1 MSIKIWWANLIKRYI
16 NWQSIKKVMYNWQQI
31 WGEWIIPP
39 PVDYHIIWDFTWW
52 MPNWWISTWGSVS
65 GGWLRNWGAR
75 WNQMPDL
82 TNAIRIKI
90 VYNIDVDWDSELSW
104 EIKRGDNT
112 YYGTTMG
119 NDGWLTQNLHS
130 LFFPYENTSETFTSF
145 PAWTY
150 IITADMDLLALT
162 AIQELEC
169 PPLGH
174 VENSEISITQEDVNL
189 IRTWKVFDIFANAS
203 TVVHKI
209 DFYVRYW
216 HSEQQ
221 WIPEGYAMPTAS
233 AYEELTNKLNELNVP
248 QYDWYKMLHMPL
260 VGYWSRD
267 STDRVWFW
275 TSTFMRTLSPST
287 GGGSTSWHITTGSA
301 NIFRN
306 DWRGYW
312 QPVRAFKD
320 QYIAPDNT
328 WTVEWWSLWWAWIFW
343 NQRLWLISITDWND
357 FNLTMSDKNLWATIA
372 WSYWDELVD
381 ANCWLYYQW
390 WNCYWFSFTWWFTT
404 DTQCVDT
411 TGYWYWNYYSRAV
424 YVFGTDW
431 SCSPNDALW
440 DPNPYVPV
448 TWLIFQEAWQTI
460 TLQPWQTYQLH
471 ASVTPSNASNQ
482 RILYSQWA
490 GALYF
495 SISPTWLISIPSG
508 SSGGSTTID
517 VNTVEWWFSSSCNLV
532 IDTPYIPISW
542 IAVNVD
548 SNIAVP
554 WWAIT
559 ATVRSSPSN
568 ATQRAELRL
577 SENWASAT
585 LSTSYIVGDEL
596 YEDYIVSIW
605 QDAPIWGMI
614 KITARVGSWGS
625 YERVSIVPV
634 TENVAINLSAEE
646 VPQGSSLVAQV
657 LATPATLSDYIS
669 LSESRYGLSRNLT
682 RTYIDGDTVF
692 KYYTVNVYPD
702 ANVWSITLTASA
714 WLAETSRDFLIT
726 ASYRADWTDKDW
738 NIIETD
744 YVSSWETPVFNWT
757 TPSCYDPEEITT
769 EECVFDHW
777 SPTPWPIYADTT
789 YHPVFRNINGPDPD
803 DDF

>member
-1 MSIKIWWANLIKRYI
+1 MAIKIWWANLIKRYI
-16 NWQSIKKVMYNWQQI
+16 NWQSIKKVMYNWLQI

-52 MPNWWISTWGSVS
+52 MPSWWVSTWGSVS

-75 WNQMPDL
+75 WNSMPSL
-82 TNAIRIKI
+82 ANAIRIKI
-90 VYNIDVDWDSELSW
+90 VYNLDVDWDSELSW
-104 EIKRGDNT
+104 EIKNWNNT
-112 YYGTTMG
+112 YYGTTMW

-130 LFFPYENTSETFTSF
+130 LFFPYENTSEVFANF

-169 PPLGH
+169 PPLWR
-174 VENSEISITQEDVNL
+174 VENSEITITQEDVNL
-189 IRTWKVFDIFANAS
+189 IRTWTVFDVLANNS
-203 TVVHKI
+203 TILHKI
-209 DFYVRYW
+209 DFYVWYW
-216 HSEQQ
+216 HSQQ
-221 WIPEGYAMPTAS
+221 EWVPEWYAVPEAS
-233 AYEELTNKLNELNVP
+233 AYNELITELTNMWVP
-248 QYDWYKMLHMPL
+248 WDLRYSALHMPL
-260 VGYWSRD
+260 VGFWN
-267 STDRVWFW
+267 STDTWRSGFW
-275 TSTFMRTLSPST
+275 DCTYMWTPSPYGGAATSMY
-287 GGGSTSWHITTGSA
+287 ID
-301 NIFRN
+301 RN
-306 DWRGYW
+306 WAHMFWSDWRSYW
-312 QPVRAFKD
+312 QPVRCFKD
-320 QYIAPDNT
+320 EYIAPDSSWVT
-328 WTVEWWSLWWAWIFW
+328 EWEDW
-343 NQRLWLISITDWND
+343 NAGIYRSQQLWLISITDWN
-357 FNLTMSDKNLWATIA
+357 NYNITMSDKNLWATIT
-372 WSYWDELVD
+372 WKLWDNLND

-542 IAVNVD
+542 IAVDVD

-568 ATQRAELRL
+568 ATQRAELIL
-577 SENWASAT
+577 SESWASAT
-585 LSTSYIVGDEL
+585 LSTSHIVGDEL

-634 TENVAINLSAEE
+634 TEGVAINLSAEE
-646 VPQGSSLVAQV
+646 IPQGSSLVAQV

-669 LSESRYGLSRNLT
+669 LNKSRYGLSRSLT
-682 RTYIDGDTVF
+682 RTDVDGDTVY
-692 KYYTVNVYPD
+692 KYYNVNVYPD
-702 ANVWSITLTASA
+702 ADVWSITLTATA

-744 YVSSWETPVFNWT
+744 YVPSWEIPVFNWT

>member
-1 MSIKIWWANLIKRYI
+1 MTIKIWWANLIKRYI

-39 PVDYHIIWDFTWW
+39 PVDYHIIWDFQGW
-52 MPNWWISTWGSVS
+52 MPSGWTSTWGSIS

-150 IITADMDLLALT
+150 IITADMDLVALT

-174 VENSEISITQEDVNL
+174 VEDSEISITQEDVNL
-189 IRTWKVFDIFANAS
+189 IRTWTVFDILANAS
-203 TVVHKI
+203 TVIHKI
-209 DFYVRYW
+209 DFYVWYW

-221 WIPEGYAMPTAS
+221 WLPEGYAMPTGE
-233 AYEELTNKLNELNVP
+233 AYYELINKLTSMGVAWNQV
-248 QYDWYKMLHMPL
+248 YKILHMPL
-260 VGYWSRD
+260 VWYWHYQD
-267 STDRVWFW
+267 TDRSGVWS
-275 TSTFMRTLSPST
+275 STFMWTSSPYCNSA
-287 GGGSTSWHITTGSA
+287 TSMWISDSGVDMTW
-301 NIFRN
+301 R
-306 DWRGYW
+306 DWRGFW
-312 QPVRAFKD
+312 QPVRAFKNE
-320 QYIAPDNT
+320 YVAPDNT
-328 WTVEWWSLWWAWIFW
+328 WTVEYWNLWWAWIFRS
-343 NQRLWLISITDWND
+343 QRLWLISITDWND
-357 FNLTMSDKNLWATIA
+357 YNLTMSDKNLWATMA
-372 WSYWDELVD
+372 WSYWDALTD

-390 WNCYWFSFTWWFTT
+390 WNCYWFSFAWWFTT

-411 TGYWYWNYYSRAV
+411 AGYWYWNYYSRAV
-424 YVFGTDW
+424 YVLRGDW
-431 SCSPNDALW
+431 SCNQNDWLW

-448 TWLIFQEAWQTI
+448 TWFSLQEEWQTI

-471 ASVTPSNASNQ
+471 ASVTPSNASNKG
-482 RILYSQWA
+482 IDY
-490 GALYF
+490 GASSGLQ
-495 SISPTWLISIPSG
+495 ISNTWLIVVDSQA
-508 SSGGSTTID
+508 SSGTHAVYATCCELGVTKTCTI
-517 VNTVEWWFSSSCNLV
+517 VV
-532 IDTPYIPISW
+532 DTPYIPIRW
-542 IAVNVD
+542 IAVDVD
-548 SNIAVP
+548 RNIATP
-554 WWAIT
+554 WWTVT
-559 ATVRSSPSN
+559 ATVRTSPSN
-568 ATQRAELRL
+568 ATQKAELRL
-577 SENWASAT
+577 SESWASAT
-585 LSTSYIVGDEL
+585 FSTSHIVGNTL

-605 QDAPIWGMI
+605 QDAPIWDMI
-614 KITARVGSWGS
+614 KISARAGSWGS
-625 YERVSIVPV
+625 YEKVSIVPV
-634 TENVAINLSAEE
+634 TEGVAINLSAEE

-669 LSESRYGLSRNLT
+669 LKKSRYGLSRSLT
-682 RTYIDGDTVF
+682 RTYVDGDTVF
-692 KYYTVNVYPD
+692 KYYNVNVYPD
-702 ANVWSITLTASA
+702 ADVWSITLTATA
-714 WLAETSRDFLIT
+714 WLAEISRDFLIT

-744 YVSSWETPVFNWT
+744 YVSPWGTPVFNWT

-777 SPTPWPIYADTT
+777 SPTPWPIYANTT
-789 YHPVFRNINGPDPD
+789 YHPVFRNINGPSPD
-803 DDF
+803 DEI